1 MSAPARARRRGV
13 TLIMVAGVL
22 SVLAAMGTGFYTLA
36 VSQTK
41 SATRYSDSVR
51 AELLARAGVSDAIA
65 RLREQLYLKAED
77 PSDLWYQVD
86 YLHSAQRRIS
96 FPFKTRADQSSA
108 HPEPFMS
115 FSRALGNTAEKDSDR
130 FILGITDASSKI
142 NLNACDNL
150 AQLLDNLCRVIGA
163 PLVAADLDSVQP
175 AVWASLGAAGYGAN
189 SSDVATNSDIYYKLD
204 ANNRPIQG
212 ATGSALYGDGYAIAG
227 YRSQLPGGRFGC
239 IEDVKAALTYV
250 SNPTHPELQD

>member
-1 MSAPARARRRGV
+1 MIHFSWLGAIGAYPIFTIISHAAISGAARSPLFLRDALLPLLPPTHTLPDSQIRIPSPVLRKNNRNNCPKNRRQMYTQIDSQTGDPFMSAPARARRRGV

-96 FPFKTRADQSSA
+96 FPFKTRADQS
-108 HPEPFMS
+108 
-115 FSRALGNTAEKDSDR
+115 
-130 FILGITDASSKI
+130 
-142 NLNACDNL
+142 
-150 AQLLDNLCRVIGA
+150 
-163 PLVAADLDSVQP
+163 
-175 AVWASLGAAGYGAN
+175 
-189 SSDVATNSDIYYKLD
+189 
-204 ANNRPIQG
+204 
-212 ATGSALYGDGYAIAG
+212 
-227 YRSQLPGGRFGC
+227 
-239 IEDVKAALTYV
+239 
-250 SNPTHPELQD
+250 